1 MSINICTVTWLWLWG
16 INIGYT
22 GYSFWD
28 HLCNFF
34 TQIYINCF
42 INCWTVAWHKGFFFY
57 FLKFRNGK
65 VTEMAKIG
73 FFRFILLAQFLSARQ
88 ASISKNIK
96 IIFKNTI
103 YLNYVLH
110 NLSHVN
116 AECKNENGLCAR
128 SYKKVKAQKLV
139 KLLCQSTFSQLAKC
153 FHDFLTDHNLLFV
166 MGFFV
171 CKKLEKFKSKCK
183 TCFSSNHCMS
193 INIYTVYE
201 LPCFSRRKT
210 NSDFSRII

>member
-28 HLCNFF
+28 RLRNFF

-73 FFRFILLAQFLSARQ
+73 FFRFIHLAQFLSARQ

-96 IIFKNTI
+96 IISA
-103 YLNYVLH
+103 LNYKPRIMGLKMDEFPFIVH
-110 NLSHVN
+110 KLSVILT
-116 AECKNENGLCAR
+116 ALQ
-128 SYKKVKAQKLV
+128 YKAQWKW
-139 KLLCQSTFSQLAKC
+139 
-153 FHDFLTDHNLLFV
+153 
-166 MGFFV
+166 G
-171 CKKLEKFKSKCK
+171 KK
-183 TCFSSNHCMS
+183 
-193 INIYTVYE
+193 YTS
-201 LPCFSRRKT
+201 CGW
-210 NSDFSRII
+210 